1 MSNPSD
7 ASASSRI
14 QLGVSACLVGQRVRY
29 DGGDRQDRCVTA
41 ILGRLFQLI
50 PLCPEVAIGLGTP
63 RPPIRLQGAPD
74 NPAAVTADDPP
85 LDVGESLRAYGRR
98 TADRLDGISGYIFK
112 SRSPSCGVYGVKIH
126 DHAGRAWAHGTGIYA
141 REIMRALPML
151 PVEEEGRLNE
161 PAIRENFLERVF
173 AYRRWQQLHAN
184 GLTTDALLRFH
195 SAHELTVMAHGRQ
208 QPRAL
213 ERLLVNLEDRPIEQ
227 TAAAYGSA
235 FMQAMRRKATRR
247 RHADVL
253 LHLAGYLKHKLN
265 RDDQTELTD
274 AIDAYRR
281 GRLSLI
287 APLTLLR
294 DHFRR
299 HPHPYVEQ
307 QVYLRW
313 PPPRLIGVD
322 DLNPHWGG
330 CRISCAGGQRLPAVG
345 GIGSLPPAARRR

>member
-1 MSNPSD
+1 MSNPCE
-7 ASASSRI
+7 ALASSRI
-14 QLGVSACLVGQRVRY
+14 QLGVSACLVGERVRY
-29 DGGDRQDRCVTA
+29 DGGDRQNRYVTD
-41 ILGRLFQLI
+41 ILGRLFHLI

-63 RPPIRLQGAPD
+63 RPPIRLQGSAD

-126 DHAGRAWAHGTGIYA
+126 DRTGRAWAQGTGLYA

-173 AYRRWQQLHAN
+173 AYRRWQQLHAD
-184 GLTTDALLRFH
+184 GLTADALLRFH
-195 SAHELTVMAHGRQ
+195 AAHELTLMAHGRQ
-208 QPRAL
+208 QLRAL
-213 ERLLVNLEDRPIEQ
+213 ERLLADLHDRPIEQ
-227 TAAAYGSA
+227 TAATYGSA

-265 RDDQTELTD
+265 HDDQAELTET
-274 AIDAYRR
+274 IDAYRR
-281 GRLSLI
+281 GRLSLT

-294 DHFRR
+294 DHFQR

-307 QVYLRW
+307 QVYLLW
-313 PPPRLIGVD
+313 PPPGLIGAD
-322 DLNPHWGG
+322 HLNAH
-330 CRISCAGGQRLPAVG
+330 
-345 GIGSLPPAARRR
+345 